1 MSSRTF
7 STALSSGDAPGAAG
21 PAGPADPAAMQAP
34 LPADVALLLAR
45 HGAALPR
52 YFDAQQAAAA
62 ERSRTDWPRIWRMAP
77 PLP

>member
-1 MSSRTF
+1 MSSRPP
-7 STALSSGDAPGAAG
+7 STVSLPADVPGAAG
-21 PAGPADPAAMQAP
+21 LAGATEVPTP

-45 HGAALPR
+45 HGAALPH

-62 ERSRTDWPRIWRMAP
+62 QRSRTDWPRIWRMAP

>member
-1 MSSRTF
+1 MSSRPPPTVP
-7 STALSSGDAPGAAG
+7 SPGDVPGAAG
-21 PAGPADPAAMQAP
+21 LGAAAESAEVPPP

-45 HGAALPR
+45 HGAALPH

-62 ERSRTDWPRIWRMAP
+62 QRSRTDWPRIWRMAP

>member
-1 MSSRTF
+1 MSSRPP
-7 STALSSGDAPGAAG
+7 STVSSPGDASGAAG
-21 PAGPADPAAMQAP
+21 WAGAVEAQAP

-45 HGAALPR
+45 HGAALPH

-62 ERSRTDWPRIWRMAP
+62 QRSRTDWPRIWRMAP

>member
-1 MSSRTF
+1 V
-7 STALSSGDAPGAAG
+7 P
-21 PAGPADPAAMQAP
+21 PP

-45 HGAALPR
+45 HGAALPH

-62 ERSRTDWPRIWRMAP
+62 QRSRSDWPRIWRMAP